1 MNQKVNE
8 ALEMI
13 ASAIRIEL
21 KEDQIICPTCKGVTI
36 IQVEDGNSNYIKQ
49 CPSCRGRGIRRV
61 CKHCGK
67 TYEFSCLCDKSQ
79 EEQRK
84 SYMEALRQKKESEER
99 QLEDLKRKALRI
111 ENFSL
116 LEESEDING
125 LFINGV
131 YYEKDQK
138 DRIKDVLKD
147 IAKKNI
153 DNKYVPLF
161 FVSKRKYLEVDIED
175 RLKDEADDL
184 IEDGSEMVDD
194 IKDSEDY
201 QTGIKLLNKA
211 IKDSNLY
218 VEEINYGVVV
228 DLSDMYNDIVNIE
241 ILKGVL

>member
-84 SYMEALRQKKESEER
+84 SYMEALRQKKKVKRDS
-99 QLEDLKRKALRI
+99 LKI
-111 ENFSL
+111 
-116 LEESEDING
+116 
-125 LFINGV
+125 
-131 YYEKDQK
+131 
-138 DRIKDVLKD
+138 
-147 IAKKNI
+147 
-153 DNKYVPLF
+153 
-161 FVSKRKYLEVDIED
+161 
-175 RLKDEADDL
+175 
-184 IEDGSEMVDD
+184 
-194 IKDSEDY
+194 
-201 QTGIKLLNKA
+201 
-211 IKDSNLY
+211 
-218 VEEINYGVVV
+218 
-228 DLSDMYNDIVNIE
+228 
-241 ILKGVL
+241 

>member
-1 MNQKVNE
+1 M
-8 ALEMI
+8 
-13 ASAIRIEL
+13 
-21 KEDQIICPTCKGVTI
+21 
-36 IQVEDGNSNYIKQ
+36 
-49 CPSCRGRGIRRV
+49 
-61 CKHCGK
+61 
-67 TYEFSCLCDKSQ
+67 
-79 EEQRK
+79 
-84 SYMEALRQKKESEER
+84 
-99 QLEDLKRKALRI
+99 KREALRI

-153 DNKYVPLF
+153 DNNYVPLF

-175 RLKDEADDL
+175 RLKNEADDL

-201 QTGIKLLNKA
+201 QAGMKLLNKA

>member
-8 ALEMI
+8 ALEII
-13 ASAIRIEL
+13 ASSIRMEL

-49 CPSCRGRGIRRV
+49 CPSCRGRGVRRV

-99 QLEDLKRKALRI
+99 QLEDLKREALRI

-153 DNKYVPLF
+153 NNKYVPLF

-175 RLKDEADDL
+175 RLKNEADDL

-194 IKDSEDY
+194 IKDSDDY
-201 QTGIKLLNKA
+201 QAGMKLLNKA

-228 DLSDMYNDIVNIE
+228 DLSDMYYEFIE
-241 ILKGVL
+241 KHLKGE